1 MEVLIMNRE
10 ELIKRQQELNE
21 EWAVMAKRWIASD
34 FKRTKEDKKR
44 EWEIIKENKEIQR
57 ELDKLDGKTYNNE
70 KWITKFVG
78 ESYETL
84 KAARFDLIN
93 KIKNLP
99 GVKVGEDK
107 TGVVSVTVYTEYKI
121 YYYTI
126 HAHYRVEE
134 YNPHIGKDIF
144 GNETTVYDT
153 RNIYQAWVD
162 GSGNNWSWRY

>member
-1 MEVLIMNRE
+1 MNRE
-10 ELIKRQQELNE
+10 ELITQ
-21 EWAVMAKRWIASD
+21 
-34 FKRTKEDKKR
+34 KKDLQKQLDILFQTDLECNHR
-44 EWEIIKENKEIQR
+44 VKGFNKAYGSLMKKLVAIQR
-57 ELDKLDGKTYNNE
+57 ELDKIENHTYNNSV
-70 KWITKFVG
+70 WITNFIG
-78 ESYETL
+78 NSYESL

-99 GVKVGEDK
+99 GVEVGEDK
-107 TGVVSVTVYTEYKI
+107 TGVVLVKVYTEYKI

-134 YNPHIGKDIF
+134 YNPHVGKDIF

-153 RNIYQAWVD
+153 KQIYQAWVD